1 MRRSKCLTPK
11 KFLQQAFYLDQRINS
26 KIEQI
31 ETLNSLARKA
41 TSTLSDMPKAP
52 GRNTSR
58 LEDIIV
64 KIVMLQEEIN
74 NDIDSLVDIKIL
86 ITEMINDMEDKE
98 QQMVLEKRY
107 LNFLSFEQIAVD
119 LNFSIQHVFRIH
131 KQALSEIEPVI
142 KEYEENKDE
151 SK

>member
-1 MRRSKCLTPK
+1 MTPK
-11 KFLQQAFYLDQRINS
+11 EFLQQAFYLDHRINS

-31 ETLNSLARKA
+31 DSLNSLAQKA

-52 GRNTSR
+52 GRNASR
-58 LEDIIV
+58 LEEIIV
-64 KIVMLQEEIN
+64 KVVMLEEEIN
-74 NDIDSLVDIKIL
+74 KDIDELVELKVK
-86 ITEMINDMEDKE
+86 ITEVINDVPDKE

-131 KQALSEIEPVI
+131 KQALCSIEAILI
-142 KEYEENKDE
+142 KPPR
-151 SK
+151 

>member
-1 MRRSKCLTPK
+1 MTPK

-31 ETLNSLARKA
+31 DTLNSLARKA

-74 NDIDSLVDIKIL
+74 NDIDSLVDIKIR

-107 LNFLSFEQIAVD
+107 LNFLSFEKIAVD

-142 KEYEENKDE
+142 KKYEKNKDE

>member
-1 MRRSKCLTPK
+1 MIPK
-11 KFLQQAFYLDQRINS
+11 NFLQQAFYLDQRINS

-31 ETLNSLARKA
+31 ATLNSLARKA

-74 NDIDSLVDIKIL
+74 NDIDSLVDIKIR

-107 LNFLSFEQIAVD
+107 LNFSSFEQIAVD

-142 KEYEENKDE
+142 KKCITHLKNNPC
-151 SK
+151 

>member
-1 MRRSKCLTPK
+1 MYLTAK
-11 KFLQQAFYLDQRINS
+11 KYLQQAFYLDHQINS

-31 ETLNSLARKA
+31 DTLNTLAQKA

-64 KIVMLQEEIN
+64 KIVMLEEEIN
-74 NDIDSLVDIKIL
+74 KEINTLVDTKVQIIEIIKEIS
-86 ITEMINDMEDKE
+86 DKE

-107 LNFLSFEQIAVD
+107 LNFLPFEQIAVD

-131 KQALSEIEPVI
+131 KKALSEIEPVI
-142 KEYEENKDE
+142 NNIYSHGK
-151 SK
+151 

>member
-1 MRRSKCLTPK
+1 MTPK
-11 KFLQQAFYLDQRINS
+11 EFLQQAFYLDHRINS

-31 ETLNSLARKA
+31 DSLNSLAQKA

-52 GRNTSR
+52 GRNISR
-58 LEDIIV
+58 LEEIIV
-64 KIVMLQEEIN
+64 KVVMLEEEIN
-74 NDIDSLVDIKIL
+74 KDIDELVDLKVK
-86 ITEMINDMEDKE
+86 ITEVINEVPDKE

-131 KQALSEIEPVI
+131 KQALCSTEAILI
-142 KEYEENKDE
+142 KP
-151 SK
+151 SR

>member
-11 KFLQQAFYLDQRINS
+11 KFLQQAFYLDHRINS

-31 ETLNSLARKA
+31 DSLNALAQKA

-52 GRNTSR
+52 GRGTSH
-58 LEDIIV
+58 LEEIIV

-74 NDIDSLVDIKIL
+74 KDIDNLVNIKVQ
-86 ITEMINDMEDKE
+86 ITEMINEMVDKE

-142 KEYEENKDE
+142 KKYEENKDE

>member
-1 MRRSKCLTPK
+1 MTAK
-11 KFLQQAFYLDQRINS
+11 KYLQQAFYLDHQINS

-31 ETLNSLARKA
+31 DTLNTLAQKA
-41 TSTLSDMPKAP
+41 TNTLSDMPKAP

-64 KIVMLQEEIN
+64 KIVMLEEEIN
-74 NDIDSLVDIKIL
+74 KDINTLVDTKVQ
-86 ITEMINDMEDKE
+86 ITEMINEINDKE

-107 LNFLSFEQIAVD
+107 LNFLPFEQIAVD

-131 KQALSEIEPVI
+131 KKALSEIEPLLKNI
-142 KEYEENKDE
+142 EE
-151 SK
+151 SKVESK

>member
-1 MRRSKCLTPK
+1 MKPK
-11 KFLQQAFYLDQRINS
+11 EFLQQAFYLDHRINS

-31 ETLNSLARKA
+31 DSLNSLAQKA

-58 LEDIIV
+58 LEEIIV
-64 KIVMLQEEIN
+64 KVVMLEEEIN
-74 NDIDSLVDIKIL
+74 KDIDELVDLKVK
-86 ITEMINDMEDKE
+86 ITEVINEVPDKE

-131 KQALSEIEPVI
+131 KQALCSTETILINPPR
-142 KEYEENKDE
+142 
-151 SK
+151 

>member
-1 MRRSKCLTPK
+1 MTPK
-11 KFLQQAFYLDQRINS
+11 IFLQQAFYLDHRINS

-31 ETLNSLARKA
+31 DSLNGLAQKA

-58 LEDIIV
+58 LEEIVV
-64 KIVMLQEEIN
+64 KIVMLEEEIN
-74 NDIDSLVDIKIL
+74 KDIDTLVDTKVQ
-86 ITEMINDMEDKE
+86 ITELINEMLDKE

-131 KQALSEIEPVI
+131 KQALLAIEPVI
-142 KEYEENKDE
+142 RKHEK
-151 SK
+151 

>member
-1 MRRSKCLTPK
+1 MRRSKRLTPK

-31 ETLNSLARKA
+31 DTLNSLARKA

-74 NDIDSLVDIKIL
+74 NDIDSLVDIKIRM
-86 ITEMINDMEDKE
+86 TEMINDMEDKE

-142 KEYEENKDE
+142 KKYEENKDE